1 MDDHIL
7 TRKKV
12 LKMLKLS
19 VLVPVFNEESTI
31 IEILER
37 VNLQKIEGV
46 EIETIVVDDGSKDNT
61 ISLLKANPN
70 LYQKLVELPKNL
82 GKGGAVIAGLA
93 VTSGEYILFQDA
105 DLEYD
110 PVDFKKF
117 EKIFLDFD
125 ADGIIGSRFVYSN
138 YTRSHNI
145 LNKIGN
151 TILTF
156 IFNLLYNTTF
166 TDIYSCYF
174 AFKKDLLNVHEL
186 RTEGFEQHAEIL
198 CKVIKKGNKFYEVS
212 ISYNGRNAS
221 EGKKIKPH
229 HFFLVLF
236 QIIRG
241 RFI

>member
-1 MDDHIL
+1 M
-7 TRKKV
+7 
-12 LKMLKLS
+12 KLS
-19 VLVPVFNEESTI
+19 IIIPLYNEEKTI
-31 IEILER
+31 IQILE
-37 VNLQKIEGV
+37 KIKNNSPKIFEY
-46 EIETIVVDDGSKDNT
+46 EIIVIDDGSTDQSKK
-61 ISLLKANPN
+61 LLENNKH
-70 LYQKLVELPKNL
+70 LFHKLLVNEVNK
-82 GKGGAVIAGLA
+82 GKGFSVKKGILNA
-93 VTSGEYILFQDA
+93 SGTHIIFQDA

-117 EKIFLDFD
+117 EKIFSDFD

-151 TILTF
+151 TFLTF
-156 IFNLLYNTTF
+156 IFNLLYNSTF

-174 AFKKDLLNVHEL
+174 AFKKDLLNVNEL

-198 CKVIKKGNKFYEVS
+198 CKVIKRGNKFYEVP
-212 ISYNGRNAS
+212 ISYNGRDAS

-236 QIIRG
+236 EIIRG

>member
-1 MDDHIL
+1 MIL
-7 TRKKV
+7 
-12 LKMLKLS
+12 S
-19 VLVPVFNEESTI
+19 IIIPVYNEEKTI
-31 IEILER
+31 IKILEKIKQNAS
-37 VNLQKIEGV
+37 NLIKYEV
-46 EIETIVVDDGSKDNT
+46 IVIDDGSTDQTNKLLKDNKQLFNK
-61 ISLLKANPN
+61 LLINETNK
-70 LYQKLVELPKNL
+70 
-82 GKGGAVIAGLA
+82 GKGFSVKKGISNA
-93 VTSGEYILFQDA
+93 SGTHIIFQDA

-110 PVDFKKF
+110 PADFKKF

-151 TILTF
+151 TFLTF

-174 AFKKDLLNVHEL
+174 AFKKDLLNANEL
-186 RTEGFEQHAEIL
+186 KTEGFEQHAEIL
-198 CKVIKKGNKFYEVS
+198 CKVIKKGYKFYEVP
-212 ISYNGRNAS
+212 ISYNGRDAS
-221 EGKKIKPH
+221 EGKKIKAR

-236 QIIRG
+236 EIIRG